1 LWSVSRHGLSATTR
15 RPNRQ
20 WVAFGSN
27 AGQRPVR
34 HSTTDG
40 GWALLS
46 VQVYS
51 FCSSWQF
58 YWVWLER
65 CGMSTSSV
73 ACSIC
78 GETRDD
84 LAVISGGCVAC
95 NPFISSA
102 ASKPEIPVSPG
113 PPRVDGIGCLQHREV
128 DCERCGLLETRHR
141 LVFDPH
147 QQDETT
153 GSWSRKDPMGPAY
166 LTVGALFLVLLGLVA
181 LCGWIVWINFPR

>member
-1 LWSVSRHGLSATTR
+1 MWNVSRHGRSATTR
-15 RPNRQ
+15 RPNRP
-20 WVAFGSN
+20 WVAFGSS

-34 HSTTDG
+34 HSTKDG

-46 VQVYS
+46 VQVSS
-51 FCSSWQF
+51 FWFSWQF

-84 LAVISGGCVAC
+84 LAVITGGCVAC
-95 NPFISSA
+95 SA
-102 ASKPEIPVSPG
+102 ASKPEIPDPA
-113 PPRVDGIGCLQHREV
+113 RADGIGCLQHREV

-141 LVFDPH
+141 LAFDTH
-147 QQDETT
+147 QQDET
-153 GSWSRKDPMGPAY
+153 GSWSRKEPMGPAY
-166 LTVGALFLVLLGLVA
+166 LTVGALFLVLLGLVL